1 MSVDVLVFAVGGAS
15 TCTGKAANA
24 AAAHAPITR
33 ELLMPH
39 GSEQKAREEEEEEE
53 GSDTQSEASTT
64 SWHDDRSAVDEEE
77 QQDDPND
84 DHCAWCQ
91 DGAQLHTHQARR
103 AWS

>member
-1 MSVDVLVFAVGGAS
+1 MSVDVLMFAVGGGY

-39 GSEQKAREEEEEEE
+39 GSEQKVREEEE
-53 GSDTQSEASTT
+53 DTQSEASTT
-64 SWHDDRSAVDEEE
+64 SWHDDRSAVDEEQ

-91 DGAQLHTHQARR
+91 DGAQPHTHQARR
-103 AWS
+103 VSS